1 MINVLRNQNKV
12 LPLHQET
19 GTMTLNHIIMK
30 NYTAIYSTEA
40 IKGIQYSFKAEDT
53 EAAVL
58 YAKSKF
64 KAFPQ
69 VAIIENISLEEKANK
84 GRLVFLNGDII
95 K

>member
-1 MINVLRNQNKV
+1 
-12 LPLHQET
+12 
-19 GTMTLNHIIMK
+19 MK

-40 IKGIQYSFKAEDT
+40 IKGIQYSFKAENV
-53 EAAVL
+53 EAAII

-64 KAFPQ
+64 NAFPQ
-69 VAIIENISLEEKANK
+69 VAIIENLNLEDKANE